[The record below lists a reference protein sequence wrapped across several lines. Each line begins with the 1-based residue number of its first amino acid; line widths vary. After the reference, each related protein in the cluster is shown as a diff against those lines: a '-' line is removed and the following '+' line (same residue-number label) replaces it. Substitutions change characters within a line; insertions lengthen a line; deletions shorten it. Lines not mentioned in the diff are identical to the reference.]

1 MIGFFFFRILKN
13 KFFYDIISKLNSIH
27 LVFRMKVLLK
37 LFNLSDE
44 AISVYLEG
52 LGKFPYTFS
61 EIHSLVPKASEKEV
75 KQIINELIE
84 KKLILLVNPKY
95 LDSLPHYIHIPPF
108 AAILNSITELTDVS
122 EEASNEES
130 NNNLMLERC
139 QENLYKDL
147 ETIIGDLIDL
157 LSNKDNSGQTME
169 ILSEVEENVKKLAH
183 MILNDVIG
191 MISPL
196 RMQSAVDAR
205 DFSKLINSVKNK
217 ISESEETVANMFTQ
231 FRDIVKDLGSSKT
244 PAEVETF
251 KIFIRKLGESIDK
264 RVQELSLGTG
274 SPTSEKIQV
283 IEKSLY
289 DILANYISI
298 NKVSSNK
305 FWIINSYEKIKEILS
320 QLLDKC
326 KNELTIIV
334 PNIEDFIPL
343 EKLELVYSEDLGLEK
358 GNIQINKKEQK
369 KLVYSGTSITK
380 KQKKEIAEKFDITAK
395 KVAEL
400 KGFELS
406 HDIAELL
413 TIISDVNAESVV
425 IDGIQG
431 WLNRLLVIRKHLDSN
446 TQYLLLEDLEKWKK
460 EYPKVKII
468 EKKPEKEII
477 DELISD
483 KDVHVRGLKIKI
495 ISSDPHENKHVL
507 AFHKKLNIEYLQ
519 IKKNNNFIIFGDNC
533 YLVFGTYQKIKS
545 EDILEICGFFTTYKP
560 IIDLIIPLISELRGK
575 AKFPKEIEIN
585 RGFNEIIE
593 KINVYSGKKIGKIL
607 KNLLDVAFEKDGISL
622 DILELKLLI
631 GKLEKIYQPLNN
643 VMKEYVINEINK
655 LNKKFSSLELIYPPE
670 FESPILEEE
679 VRSELEIE
687 KLPSQ
692 IEPLDPDKIDN
703 LFEIL
708 LEKIDELKGVEIGEQ
723 IDKFIEIILK
733 LQGYPNIIE
742 WKNSLSTVNEIL
754 EEPFK
759 EKIKED
765 LLSWKLGILQ
775 QNTATSISIKED
787 IAESHGYSTH
797 EIISSIFDENYV
809 SPGLGQSQYGAEEE
823 PSCSEDVNKLDPKT
837 DIKELF
843 NKIQT
848 NLNDLSGAEIS
859 NLMQNIIDIILETE
873 GYSMALKSAKDWI
886 STLRK
891 VKKPLESELKDD
903 FQLELLKWKEK
914 YSNGDDD
921 TNLDFKP
928 SFEIVEES
936 RGVNGK
942 GNGGCLN
949 ERFNNL
955 IQNALTFKGDKLSQ
969 DLQNVADIV
978 LESHGAVAVNV
989 IRQWISKL
997 RSLKEPLGDEIK
1009 DEFLTELENWK
1020 EKYV

>member
-1 MIGFFFFRILKN
+1 
-13 KFFYDIISKLNSIH
+13 
-27 LVFRMKVLLK
+27 MKVLLK
-37 LFNLSDE
+37 LFNVSDE

-61 EIHSLVPKASEKEV
+61 EIKKIVPKASEKRL
-75 KQIINELIE
+75 KQIINELVE

-95 LDSLPHYIHIPPF
+95 SDSLPHYIHIPPF

-122 EEASNEES
+122 DKANIEES
-130 NNNLMLERC
+130 NNNLVLERF

-147 ETIIGDLIDL
+147 ETISGDLIDL

-205 DFSKLINSVKNK
+205 DFSKLINSVKHK

-231 FRDIVKDLGSSKT
+231 FRDIVKDLGSPKT
-244 PAEVETF
+244 LAEVEAF

-289 DILANYISI
+289 DILVNYINI

-305 FWIINSYEKIKEILS
+305 FWIINSYEKIKEIIS

-343 EKLELVYSEDLGLEK
+343 EKLELVYSDDLGFEK
-358 GNIQINKKEQK
+358 GDILIKKKEQK
-369 KLVYSGTSITK
+369 KPVSSGTSITK
-380 KQKKEIAEKFDITAK
+380 KQKKEIGEKFDNTAK

-406 HDIAELL
+406 HDMAELL
-413 TIISDVNAESVV
+413 AIISDVNAESVV
-425 IDGIQG
+425 IDGIQR

-446 TQYLLLEDLEKWKK
+446 TQYLLLEDIEKWKK
-460 EYPKVKII
+460 DYHKVKII
-468 EKKPEKEII
+468 EKTPEKDEII
-477 DELISD
+477 S
-483 KDVHVRGLKIKI
+483 KKNVHSGGLKIKI
-495 ISSDPHENKHVL
+495 ISSDPHENKHAL
-507 AFHKKLNIEYLQ
+507 AFHNKSNIEYLQ
-519 IKKNNNFIIFGDNC
+519 IKKNHNFIIIGDNC
-533 YLVFGTYQKIKS
+533 NLVFGAYQKANNK
-545 EDILEICGFFTTYKP
+545 DTFEISGFFTTYQP
-560 IIDLIIPLISELRGK
+560 IIDLIFPLISKFRRK
-575 AKFPKEIEIN
+575 AKFPREIEIN
-585 RGFNEIIE
+585 RGFNGIIE
-593 KINVYSGKKIGKIL
+593 NINEYSGKKIGKKL

-631 GKLEKIYQPLNN
+631 GKIEKIYQPLNDE
-643 VMKEYVINEINK
+643 MKEYVINGLNK

-670 FESPILEEE
+670 FESPTLEEE
-679 VRSELEIE
+679 VRNDIE
-687 KLPSQ
+687 VLPPQ

-723 IDKFIEIILK
+723 IDKFIEVVLK
-733 LQGYPNIIE
+733 LQGYSNIIE
-742 WKNSLSTVNEIL
+742 WKNSLSAVEDTL

-775 QNTATSISIKED
+775 QNPAVSVSLKED
-787 IAESHGYSTH
+787 SAESHRYSTQ
-797 EIISSIFDENYV
+797 ESVSSIFDDQYV
-809 SPGLGQSQYGAEEE
+809 SPGLTQSQFKAEEE
-823 PSCSEDVNKLDPKT
+823 PSYSEEKNKLDPKT
-837 DIKELF
+837 ELKEMF

-848 NLNDLSGAEIS
+848 NLSELSGTEIS
-859 NLMQNIIDIILETE
+859 KLMQNIVNIILETE
-873 GYSMALKSAKDWI
+873 GYSMALKGVKDWI
-886 STLRK
+886 SKLRK
-891 VKKPLESELKDD
+891 IQKPLESELKDD
-903 FQLELLKWKEK
+903 FQLEFLKWKEK
-914 YSNGDDD
+914 YSSEDDE
-921 TNLDFKP
+921 TTLDFKP
-928 SFEIVEES
+928 SFEMVEDS

-942 GNGGCLN
+942 GNGESLDN
-949 ERFNNL
+949 KFNNL
-955 IQNALTFKGDKLSQ
+955 IQNAQTFKGDELSH

-978 LESHGAVAVNV
+978 LESHGAVAMNV

-997 RSLKEPLGDEIK
+997 RSLKEPLEDEIK
-1009 DEFLTELENWK
+1009 DEFLAELENWK
-1020 EKYV
+1020 EKYI